1 MNGDGGPLQV
11 GQADPAPAPCLC
23 GCCQGRTAAT
33 PVGVFN
39 RPGLSAIAYRVG
51 THSRFKASMLAR
63 LSSADLPALAH
74 LRTRDDDDFTIA
86 LLDAWATVADVLTFY
101 QERIANESYLRTAGE
116 RLSIVELARLIGYR
130 PHPGVAAATY
140 LAFTLEEAAGAP
152 DQAVARTSVA
162 RGVPVRSVPG
172 PGERAQTFETAEALD
187 ARLDWSV
194 LRPRTARTVVPA
206 AGDTSTYLKGTATN
220 LKPGDAVLLVG
231 PERENDPGR
240 EEWDFRRL
248 TAVAPD
254 VAGDRT
260 RVEWAPGLGS
270 IVPPK
275 SPSAD
280 PRVYAFRLRAS
291 LFGYNAPDPRVL
303 PSATRTAYGVSTANE
318 WTFTITNRTIDLD
331 TVYPGIA
338 RDSWLVLSSGSAPYQ
353 ELYRLTAVAEGSV
366 ANYAMTGKTTRLELD
381 TDENLTAFDGS
392 RYRETAVFAQSERLE
407 LADTPITEPVWGD
420 AIELDRIV
428 EDLEPGRR
436 LIVRGRRP
444 RVTVTGGSLTLQSA
458 ADSALTKTVPAGT
471 TLFVLT
477 EPGALTGSTRPW
489 RLRDVTGADWTVSV
503 ADAALTLA
511 ASAKSDEVVA
521 ELATLEQ
528 AERADDGHT
537 RLVLV
542 APLANAY
549 DRLATADPDATVVYA
564 NVAPATHGETVGE
577 VLGSGDGS
585 APFQRFRLKQAPL
598 TFVSA
603 ATPSGTES
611 SLEVRV
617 DDVQWRERPSFFGG
631 GPKDRAFVTETDDA
645 GQVTVLFGDGRTGA
659 RLPSGENNV
668 RATYR
673 KGIGAEGNVKAG
685 QLSLLAARPLGVKQ
699 VASPLPATGGAD
711 PETRETARQG
721 APITVLTL
729 DRAVSLRDY
738 EDFARSFG
746 GGAIAK
752 ALATWSWDGLT
763 RRVLVTVA
771 GPDGQA
777 VPEDN
782 PLHGDLV
789 DALKAAGD
797 PFVEFQVKSY
807 RSALFRLGLKVKAHP
822 DHLEARVLSAVE
834 TALRAAFAFAPRA
847 FGQAVALSEVMAA
860 THAVPGVVAVD
871 VDLLR
876 RLTPPV
882 GTAPVQFRLP
892 AAPPEL
898 APGGTM
904 LSAELLTLDPAPLAR
919 LEVMP

>member
-1 MNGDGGPLQV
+1 MSGDREPLQV
-11 GQADPAPAPCLC
+11 GQADPPPAASLC
-23 GCCQGRTAAT
+23 GCCQGRIAAT

-51 THSRFKASMLAR
+51 THSRFKGSMLAR
-63 LSSADLPALAH
+63 LSSTDLPALAH
-74 LRTRDDDDFTIA
+74 LRTREDDDFTIA
-86 LLDAWATVADVLTFY
+86 LLDGWATVADVLTFY

-130 PHPGVAAATY
+130 PRPGVAAGTY
-140 LAFTLEEAAGAP
+140 LAFTLEDAAGAP
-152 DQAVARTSVA
+152 AQAVSGTTVPE
-162 RGVPVRSVPG
+162 GVQVRSVPG
-172 PGERAQTFETAEALD
+172 PGERAQTFETTEALD
-187 ARLDWSV
+187 ARLAWSA
-194 LRPRTARTVVPA
+194 LRPRGARRVVPVK
-206 AGDTSTYLKGTATN
+206 GDTSTYLQGIATN

-231 PERENDPGR
+231 PEREGNPDR

-248 TAVAPD
+248 TAVEPD

-260 RVEWAPGLGS
+260 RITWAPGLGS
-270 IVPPK
+270 DVPSM

-280 PRVYAFRLRAS
+280 PRIYALRLRAS

-303 PSATRTAYGVSTANE
+303 PAETRGLYEVDRE
-318 WTFTITNRTIDLD
+318 WPFEIAGRTLDLD
-331 TVYPGIA
+331 TVYPGLA
-338 RDSWLVLSSGSAPYQ
+338 RGSWLVLSSASAPYQ
-353 ELYRLTAVAEGSV
+353 ELYRLTSVGEGSV
-366 ANYAMTGKTTRLELD
+366 ANYAMSGKTTRLELD
-381 TDENLTAFDGS
+381 TDENLAAFGADH
-392 RYRETAVFAQSERLE
+392 YRETAVFAQSERLE
-407 LADTPITEPVWGD
+407 FADTPITEPVWGD
-420 AIELDRIV
+420 EIVLDRVV
-428 EDLEPGRR
+428 EHLEAGRR

-444 RVTVTGGSLTLQSA
+444 RVTVAGGPLTLQSA
-458 ADSALTKTVPAGT
+458 ADPGQTRTVAVGT

-477 EPGALTGSTRPW
+477 EPTTPTGATRTW
-489 RLRDVTGADWTVSV
+489 RLRDVTGGDWTVGA
-503 ADAALTLA
+503 ADAAFTLA
-511 ASAKSDEVVA
+511 AAARSDEVVA
-521 ELATLEQ
+521 ELATLKR
-528 AERADDGHT
+528 AERVDDGHT
-537 RLVLV
+537 RLVFT

-585 APFQRFRLKQAPL
+585 VPFQRFGLKQAPL

-611 SLEVRV
+611 SLAVRV
-617 DDVQWRERPSFFGG
+617 DDVQWRERPSFHGG
-631 GPKDRAFVTETDDA
+631 GSKDRAFVTETDDA
-645 GQVTVLFGDGRTGA
+645 GRITVLFGDGRTGA

-673 KGIGAEGNVKAG
+673 KGIGAEGNLKPG
-685 QLSLLAARPLGVKQ
+685 QLSLLAARPLGIKQ
-699 VASPLPATGGAD
+699 VVSPLPATGGAD
-711 PETRETARQG
+711 PETREAARRS

-738 EDFARSFG
+738 EDFARNFG

-771 GPDGQA
+771 GPDGRA
-777 VPEDN
+777 IAEGS

-797 PFVEFQVKSY
+797 PFVQFQVKSY
-807 RSALFRLGLKVKAHP
+807 RPALFRLGLKVKVHP
-822 DHLEARVLSAVE
+822 DHLQARVLAAVE
-834 TALRAAFAFAPRA
+834 TALRAAFAFAPRS
-847 FGQAVALSEVMAA
+847 FGQAVALSEVMAQA
-860 THAVPGVVAVD
+860 HAVPGVVAVD

-876 RLTPPV
+876 RLTPPGGASLV
-882 GTAPVQFRLP
+882 EFRLP

-898 APGGTM
+898 AADGTM
-904 LSAELLTLDPAPLAR
+904 LPAEMLTLDPAPLAR

>member
-1 MNGDGGPLQV
+1 VNGDAGHLLV
-11 GQADPAPAPCLC
+11 GQADPATPPCLC

-33 PVGVFN
+33 PAGVSN

-101 QERIANESYLRTAGE
+101 QERIANEGYLRTASE

-130 PHPGVAAATY
+130 PRPGVAAATY

-152 DQAVARTSVA
+152 EQAVSRTTID
-162 RGVPVRSVPG
+162 RGVQVRSVPG
-172 PGERAQTFETAEALD
+172 PGERPQTFETAETLES
-187 ARLDWSV
+187 RLAWSV
-194 LRPRTARTVVPA
+194 LRPRTTRAVVPV

-231 PERENDPGR
+231 SERENNPGR

-248 TAVAPD
+248 TRVTPD
-254 VAGDRT
+254 VATDRT
-260 RVEWAPGLGS
+260 RVDWTPGLGS
-270 IVPPK
+270 EVPPMP
-275 SPSAD
+275 PSAD

-303 PSATRTAYGVSTANE
+303 PAETRTAYQLGTATE

-331 TVYPGIA
+331 TVYPGLA
-338 RDSWLVLSSGSAPYQ
+338 HGSWLVLSRATAPYQ
-353 ELYRLTAVAEGSV
+353 ELYRVTSVGEGSV

-381 TDENLTAFDGS
+381 TDENLTGFDGGN
-392 RYRETAVFAQSERLE
+392 YRETAVFAQSERLE
-407 LADTPITEPVWGD
+407 LAETPITEPVWGS
-420 AIELDRIV
+420 AIELDRLV
-428 EDLEPGRR
+428 EGLEAGRR

-444 RVTVTGGSLTLQSA
+444 RVTVAGGPLTVQSA
-458 ADSALTKTVPAGT
+458 ADPGQATTVPAGT
-471 TLFVLT
+471 TFFVLA
-477 EPGALTGSTRPW
+477 EPSPPTAATRLW
-489 RLRDVTGADWTVSV
+489 RLRDAAGAEWTAGVTDSAF
-503 ADAALTLA
+503 TLA
-511 ASAKSDEVVA
+511 APARSDEVVA
-521 ELATLEQ
+521 EVATLKE
-528 AERADDGHT
+528 AERVDDGHT
-537 RLVLV
+537 RLVLE

-549 DRLATADPDATVVYA
+549 DRLATAEAEATVVHA
-564 NVAPATHGETVGE
+564 NVVLATHGETVGE

-585 APFQRFRLKQAPL
+585 APFQRFRLKQTPL

-603 ATPSGTES
+603 PTPSGAAS
-611 SLEVRV
+611 SLVVRV
-617 DDVQWRERPSFFGG
+617 DDVQWHERPSFYGG
-631 GPKDRAFVTETDDA
+631 EPKDRTFVTETDDA
-645 GQVTVLFGDGRTGA
+645 GVVTVLFGDGRTGA

-673 KGIGAEGNVKAG
+673 KGIGIEGNLRAG
-685 QLSLLAARPLGVKQ
+685 QLSLLADRPLGVKG
-699 VASPLPATGGAD
+699 VVSPLPATGGAD
-711 PETRETARQG
+711 PETREAARQG

-752 ALATWSWDGLT
+752 ALATWSWNGLT
-763 RRVLVTVA
+763 RRVLITVA
-771 GPDGQA
+771 GPGGLAIPDGS
-777 VPEDN
+777 

-797 PFVEFQVKSY
+797 PFVEFEVKSY
-807 RSALFRLGLKVKAHP
+807 RSALFRLGLKVKVHP
-822 DHLEARVLSAVE
+822 DHLEATVLAAVE
-834 TALRAAFAFAPRA
+834 VALRATFGFARRA
-847 FGQAVALSEVMAA
+847 FGQAVALSEIMAA
-860 THAVPGVVAVD
+860 AHAVPGVVAVD

-882 GTAPVQFRLP
+882 AGALVDFRLP

-898 APGGTM
+898 GPDGTM
-904 LSAELLTLDPAPLAR
+904 LPAELLTLDPAPLAR
-919 LEVMP
+919 LETMP